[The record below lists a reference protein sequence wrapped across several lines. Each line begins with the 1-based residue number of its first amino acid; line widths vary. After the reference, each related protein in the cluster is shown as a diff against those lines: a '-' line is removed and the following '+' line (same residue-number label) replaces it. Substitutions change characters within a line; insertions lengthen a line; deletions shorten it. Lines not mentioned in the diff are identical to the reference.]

1 MPIEFTKCKNIQAY
15 VVTQTDRHA
24 GFGIGM
30 IYQDVSGYWYIE
42 FEEFVGG
49 VDEYTLKVL
58 YEKLR
63 ELNNPLDENA
73 NEYFSKDYFKHQKEL
88 LE

>member
-1 MPIEFTKCKNIQAY
+1 MPIEFTKCKTIPAY
-15 VVTQTDRHA
+15 VVTANDRDA

-42 FEEFVGG
+42 FEDFAGG
-49 VDEYTLKVL
+49 VDEYTLKLL

-63 ELNNPLDENA
+63 ELNNPLDENV